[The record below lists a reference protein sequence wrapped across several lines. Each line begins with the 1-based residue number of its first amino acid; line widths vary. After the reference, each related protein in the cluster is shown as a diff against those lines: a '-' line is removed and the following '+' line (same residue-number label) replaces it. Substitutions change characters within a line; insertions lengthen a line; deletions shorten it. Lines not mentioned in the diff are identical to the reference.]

1 MNPHPANPLEGCPE
15 LSVIPEDRVIARVT
29 EHSIQRAKERLG
41 WTPSATLRMAQK
53 ALDSGVRHADTAGR
67 LKRYI
72 DGLYLLHGKGN
83 NTRIYGEHVFIFEGA
98 TLITILYLPND
109 LRRAARST
117 HH

>member
-1 MNPHPANPLEGCPE
+1 MKPHLANPLEGSPPIT
-15 LSVIPEDRVIARVT
+15 VIPGDHVLARVT
-29 EHSIQRAKERLG
+29 EHAIHRAKERLG
-41 WTPSATLRMAQK
+41 WPPGATLRMAQK

-83 NTRIYGEHVFIFEGA
+83 NTRIYGEHVFIFQGA